1 MAALD
6 GVYNIFLI
14 LGFCLSPGGAAR
26 HIYSDAGRRH
36 TLMCF
41 LYCNLYV
48 LRDKVLRFCLNLLD
62 REMGIREKE
71 KAWKVTV
78 SQYIAVTLVA

>member
-1 MAALD
+1 
-6 GVYNIFLI
+6 
-14 LGFCLSPGGAAR
+14 
-26 HIYSDAGRRH
+26 
-36 TLMCF
+36 MCF

-78 SQYIAVTLVA
+78 SQYIAVMLVA